1 MTYRTMTL
9 ILTLLKVPFPWSF
22 YRQFFYISQ
31 YQALI
36 LYCYILASINLTYFN
51 QSSQIFNYI
60 LFFSSANILVIILY
74 KILLLSTFVKNIELY
89 IPINRY

>member
-1 MTYRTMTL
+1 MTYRTIDIDIDVIEGAISL
-9 ILTLLKVPFPWSF
+9 VFLPPI
-22 YRQFFYISQ
+22 FFNISQ

-60 LFFSSANILVIILY
+60 LFFSLANILVIILF
-74 KILLLSTFVKNIELY
+74 KILLLSTFVKNIEL
-89 IPINRY
+89 